1 MSWSLRVAR
10 VSGIDIRIHATFVL
24 IVLWGAVE
32 YGRREGLR
40 GALFGA
46 LMVCSL
52 FGCVVLHELGHSLVA
67 QRFGVRVREI
77 LLLPIGGVARLLREP
92 QKAWQELLIAVAGPA
107 VNVAIAVGLAL
118 LVVVAF
124 PPGSLGAFVG
134 AWNGPKMPDISL
146 GNLIGWLVTG
156 NIALAVFNMIP
167 ALPMDGG
174 RVLRSALA
182 MVLGRPRATNI
193 AGFVGQVLA
202 AGLVAFGLMKS
213 QPILAIIGAFVFLGA
228 TQERMGIEANSALR
242 GVRAGDVCTPNA
254 ILLSPGDPLGAAIE
268 LMMRS
273 PQHNFAVVHG
283 PSVVG
288 TLSREDALRALRQFG
303 PGAYIAGVMQRELA
317 EVDADTPLEE
327 VRNRVMEL
335 EGKPVV
341 VRGTTGYLGL
351 LGLEDIGRVATIA
364 AALRRGGV
372 LPRGTGARSGE
383 QLGS

>member
-10 VSGIDIRIHATFVL
+10 ISGIDIRIHATFLL
-24 IVLWGAVE
+24 IVLWGAVDF
-32 YGRREGLR
+32 GRREGLR

-46 LMVCSL
+46 LMVCSIFL
-52 FGCVVLHELGHSLVA
+52 CVVLHELGHSLVA

-92 QKAWQELLIAVAGPA
+92 QKAWHELLIALAGPA
-107 VNVAIAVGLAL
+107 VNVVIALAL
-118 LVVVAF
+118 WVLVLVAF
-124 PPGSLGAFVG
+124 PAGYLSGNWKMVPEASLRTLIAGLLF
-134 AWNGPKMPDISL
+134 
-146 GNLIGWLVTG
+146 GNMG
-156 NIALAVFNMIP
+156 LAVFNMIP

-174 RVLRSALA
+174 RVLRSSLA
-182 MVLGRPRATNI
+182 MVIGRPRATNI

-202 AGLVAFGLMKS
+202 AGLVAWGLKES
-213 QPILAIIGAFVFLGA
+213 QPILALIGGFVFLGA

-242 GVRAGDVCTPNA
+242 GVRAGDVCAPNA
-254 ILLSPGDPLGAAIE
+254 LVLSPGDPLGGAVE

-288 TLSREDALRALRQFG
+288 MLSREEALRALRQHG
-303 PGAYIAGVMQRELA
+303 AGAYVAGVMQRELV
-317 EVDADTPLEE
+317 EVDAGTSLDE
-327 VRNRVMEL
+327 VRNRLIEL
-335 EGKPVV
+335 EGKPVL
-341 VRGTTGYLGL
+341 VRGATGYLGL
-351 LGLEDIGRVATIA
+351 LGLEDMGRVGSIA

-372 LPRGTGARSGE
+372 LPRGAGARSGE

>member
-10 VSGIDIRIHATFVL
+10 VSGIDIRIHATFLL
-24 IVLWGAVE
+24 IVLWGAVDF
-32 YGRREGLR
+32 GRREGLR

-52 FGCVVLHELGHSLVA
+52 FLCVVLHELGHSLVA

-107 VNVAIAVGLAL
+107 VNVVIALAL
-118 LVVVAF
+118 WVLVLVAF
-124 PPGSLGAFVG
+124 PAGYLFGNWKMVPEASLRT
-134 AWNGPKMPDISL
+134 
-146 GNLIGWLVTG
+146 LIAGLLFG
-156 NIALAVFNMIP
+156 NIGLAVFNMIP

-182 MVLGRPRATNI
+182 MVIGRPRATNI

-202 AGLVAFGLMKS
+202 AGLVAYGLKES
-213 QPILAIIGAFVFLGA
+213 PILALIGGFVFLGA
-228 TQERMGIEANSALR
+228 TQERMGVEANSALQ
-242 GVRAGDVCTPNA
+242 GVRAGDVCAPNA
-254 ILLSPGDPLGAAIE
+254 ILLSPGDSLGAAIE
-268 LMMRS
+268 LMMRT

-288 TLSREDALRALRQFG
+288 TLSREDALRALRQHG
-303 PGAYIAGVMQRELA
+303 PGAYVAGVMQRELA
-317 EVDADTPLEE
+317 EIDASTSLEE
-327 VRNRVMEL
+327 VRNRLIEL
-335 EGKPVV
+335 EGSPIV
-341 VRGTTGYLGL
+341 VRGPSGYLGL
-351 LGLEDIGRVATIA
+351 IGLEDLGRVASVA

-372 LPRGTGARSGE
+372 LPRGAGARSGE

>member
-10 VSGIDIRIHATFVL
+10 ISGIDIRIHATFVL
-24 IVLWGAVE
+24 IVLWGAVDF
-32 YGRREGLR
+32 GRREGLR

-52 FGCVVLHELGHSLVA
+52 FLCVVLHELGHSLVA

-107 VNVAIAVGLAL
+107 VNVVIALAL
-118 LVVVAF
+118 WVLVLVAF
-124 PPGSLGAFVG
+124 PAGYLSGNWKMVPEASLRT
-134 AWNGPKMPDISL
+134 
-146 GNLIGWLVTG
+146 LIAGLLFG
-156 NIALAVFNMIP
+156 NIGLAVFNMIP

-182 MVLGRPRATNI
+182 MVIGRPRATNI

-202 AGLVAFGLMKS
+202 AGLVAYGLKES
-213 QPILAIIGAFVFLGA
+213 PILALIGGFVFLGA
-228 TQERMGIEANSALR
+228 TQERMGVEANSALQ
-242 GVRAGDVCTPNA
+242 GVRAGDVCAPNA
-254 ILLSPGDPLGAAIE
+254 ILLSPGDSLGAAIE
-268 LMMRS
+268 LMMRT

-288 TLSREDALRALRQFG
+288 TLSREDALRALRQYG
-303 PGAYIAGVMQRELA
+303 PGAYVAGVMQRELA
-317 EVDADTPLEE
+317 EIDASTSLDE
-327 VRNRVMEL
+327 VRNRLMEL
-335 EGKPVV
+335 EGGPVV
-341 VRGTTGYLGL
+341 VRSSSGYLGL
-351 LGLEDIGRVATIA
+351 IGLEDLGRVGSIA

-372 LPRGTGARSGE
+372 LPRGARARSGE